1 MAEEEDTGVLTMI
14 LTMEPVPMD
23 HTMVHLTLPME
34 AMGAMEVDM
43 AVSVCVCVVGG
54 WVCCVCV
61 CVCACVRACVRAFTC
76 YSNDKPLN
84 ILHYLLGSSCV
95 S

>member
-43 AVSVCVCVVGG
+43 AVSVCVCVLWVGG
-54 WVCCVCV
+54 CVVCVCV
-61 CVCACVRACVRAFTC
+61 CVRVCVRACVFTC